1 MASKKLIDD
10 ARRYHSEG
18 RPGKLEVI
26 PTKPYSTQKDLSLAY
41 TPGVAV
47 PCLDIQ
53 KTPED
58 AYKYTNKGNLVAV
71 ISNGTAVLG
80 LGDIGALSGKPVME
94 GKGLL
99 FKVFSGIDV
108 FDIELDTKDIDK
120 FVETVKILSPTIG
133 GINLEDIKAPECFE
147 IEKRL
152 VEELDIPVMHDDQ
165 HGTAIISNAGL
176 INALHLAG
184 KKFEDVRIVVS
195 GAGAAAMACTRLMMS
210 LGAKKENI
218 LMLDSKGVL
227 RKSRKDLNKYKQE
240 FAVDTDIATLEDAMK
255 GADIFF
261 GLSKGGLVTKDMIR
275 SMADNPIVFAMANPD
290 PEITY
295 EDAVSARKDV
305 IMATGRSDYPN
316 QVNNVLGFPF
326 IFRGALDVRATKINE
341 EMKKAAVY
349 ALAQLAREPV
359 PEVVAK
365 AYNVTNLS
373 FGREYIIPKPLDP
386 RLITTVAP
394 AVAKAAIDSG
404 VAQKPITDW
413 DEYKQNL
420 IKLMGLESPIMTG
433 LQKKAKQRKIR
444 LVFAEGENFAV
455 IKAASEVYFENY
467 ATPILLGRNE
477 IINNI
482 ANKYGIDLEG
492 IEIVDYLSSD
502 YRSKR
507 EEYAKELWE
516 KRQRKGLTYSSALEL
531 MKTYNYYGAMMV
543 EVGDADAMISG
554 YQSRYAD
561 AAGAALKCIGK
572 RPDVETIAGMYIV
585 QAEKQTYFFGDTTIH
600 TNPTAED
607 LVSTAI
613 LMDEEI
619 KKLTGNKSVIAM
631 LSYSNFGS
639 TNTDD
644 TEKVRKAVEILHKE
658 TKLIVDGDIQ
668 ANIALNKEVRD
679 TLFPFSKLKGHDVN
693 TLVFPSLNSGNISYK
708 LMQSIGKA
716 ELIGPILLGLNKPIH
731 IVQIN
736 CSVKELVD
744 MAIIAAVDAQRR

>member
-47 PCLDIQ
+47 PCLDIE
-53 KTPED
+53 KNPED

-80 LGDIGALSGKPVME
+80 LGNIGTLAGKPVME

-108 FDIELDTKDIDK
+108 FDIELDTKDVDK
-120 FVETVKILSPTIG
+120 FVETVKILSPTLG

-152 VEELDIPVMHDDQ
+152 VKELDIPVMHDDQ

-176 INALHLAG
+176 HNALKIVG
-184 KKFEDVRIVVS
+184 KKLEDVKIVVN

-218 LMLDSKGVL
+218 VMLDSKGVI
-227 RKSRKDLNKYKQE
+227 RNDRNDLNKYKQE
-240 FAVDTDIATLEDAMK
+240 FATDLDLYTLEDAMR
-255 GADIFF
+255 GADVFF
-261 GLSKGGLVTKDMIR
+261 GLSVGGVVSKEMLR

-295 EDAVSARKDV
+295 EDALDARNDV
-305 IMATGRSDYPN
+305 IIATGRSDYPN

-349 ALAQLAREPV
+349 ALAGLAQEPV

-373 FGREYIIPKPLDP
+373 FGRQYIIPKPLDP
-386 RLITTVAP
+386 RLITVVAP
-394 AVAKAAIDSG
+394 AVAKAAIESG
-404 VAQKPITDW
+404 VARKPITDW
-413 DEYKQNL
+413 EKYKQQL

-433 LQKKAKQRKIR
+433 LQKKAKQKK
-444 LVFAEGENFAV
+444 LDVVFAEGENFAV
-455 IKAASEVYFENY
+455 IKAASEVYFEQY
-467 ATPILLGRNE
+467 AQPVLLGRTE
-477 IINNI
+477 IIQKI
-482 ANKYGIDLEG
+482 ADEYSIDLSK
-492 IEIVDYLSSD
+492 IKIVDYLSSEN
-502 YRSKR
+502 RAKR
-507 EEYAKELWE
+507 EEYAKILWK
-516 KRQRKGLTYSSALEL
+516 KRQRKGLTYNSALNL
-531 MKTYNYYGAMMV
+531 MKDYNYFGAMMV
-543 EVGDADAMISG
+543 EAGDAVAMISG
-554 YQSRYAD
+554 YQSKYGD
-561 AAGAALKCIGK
+561 AASAALKCVGK
-572 RPDVETIAGMYIV
+572 RQDVETIAGMYIV
-585 QAEKQTYFFGDTTIH
+585 QAEKQTYFFADTTIQ
-600 TNPTAED
+600 TTTTAEGLASIAK
-607 LVSTAI
+607 LVA
-613 LMDEEI
+613 EKV
-619 KKLTGNKSVIAM
+619 KKLSGKESIIAM

-639 TNTDD
+639 TNTD
-644 TEKVRKAVEILHKE
+644 TTSKVRKAVEILHKE
-658 TKLIVDGDIQ
+658 TDLIVDGDIQ

-679 TLFPFSKLKGHDVN
+679 SLFPFSKLKGYDVN
-693 TLVFPSLNSGNISYK
+693 TLVFPSLSSGNIAYK
-708 LMQSIGKA
+708 LMQTIGKA
-716 ELIGPILLGLNKPIH
+716 EVIGPVLLGLNKTIH
-731 IVQIN
+731 IVPIN

-744 MAIIAAVDAQRR
+744 MTIIAAVDAQAK